1 MREGGR
7 SGRLVVV
14 VFSDGSGFSRAED
27 LRLEND
33 AGDRLVKSVGVAI
46 WAEERFFQDNTSAP
60 LADRVVGRMGEDLGC
75 GGSSRG

>member
-1 MREGGR
+1 
-7 SGRLVVV
+7 
-14 VFSDGSGFSRAED
+14 
-27 LRLEND
+27 LEND

-60 LADRVVGRMGEDLGC
+60 LADLVVGRMGEDFGC